1 MSLGQQRGNSNPAAT
16 LAALVSKRSRF
27 QDELRN
33 IENQVYELETSYL
46 QDIGQF
52 GNAFKGFEGFLSSG
66 KNTSN
71 FKRPRKLQP
80 EDRIFSLSSVT
91 SPALPFTRAE
101 DDHALLPV
109 SSLSQDNYLHF
120 QKLAEELGVR
130 RDDGRFDYGAGRSK
144 GGNLP
149 SNGQGKPKRGRTA
162 PTPRD
167 GKRNRTTSEPDFDDD
182 DDPDMISR

>member
-91 SPALPFTRAE
+91 SPA
-101 DDHALLPV
+101 
-109 SSLSQDNYLHF
+109 
-120 QKLAEELGVR
+120 AEELGVR

-149 SNGQGKPKRGRTA
+149 SNGHCVGESVVCFTNGRRITGGKPKRGRMA
-162 PTPRD
+162 PTSRD
-167 GKRNRTTSEPDFDDD
+167 GKRNRTTSEPDFDDE

>member
-91 SPALPFTRAE
+91 SPA
-101 DDHALLPV
+101 
-109 SSLSQDNYLHF
+109 
-120 QKLAEELGVR
+120 AEELGVR

-149 SNGQGKPKRGRTA
+149 SNGQGKPKRGRMA

>member
-91 SPALPFTRAE
+91 SPAVCTKLLSDDYLPWNVGSF
-101 DDHALLPV
+101 
-109 SSLSQDNYLHF
+109 
-120 QKLAEELGVR
+120 
-130 RDDGRFDYGAGRSK
+130 
-144 GGNLP
+144 
-149 SNGQGKPKRGRTA
+149 SN
-162 PTPRD
+162 D
-167 GKRNRTTSEPDFDDD
+167 V
-182 DDPDMISR
+182 

>member
-66 KNTSN
+66 KNTS
-71 FKRPRKLQP
+71 KLKN
-80 EDRIFSLSSVT
+80 L
-91 SPALPFTRAE
+91 
-101 DDHALLPV
+101 
-109 SSLSQDNYLHF
+109 
-120 QKLAEELGVR
+120 ELGVMMEDSIMALVGLR
-130 RDDGRFDYGAGRSK
+130 VETCLLTDRVNQRGEEWHRHQEMGRET
-144 GGNLP
+144 
-149 SNGQGKPKRGRTA
+149 GQVNQILMMRMTQ
-162 PTPRD
+162 
-167 GKRNRTTSEPDFDDD
+167 
-182 DDPDMISR
+182 I